1 MYYNLEAN
9 KMYYKNILSMKKLVS
24 LRIDE
29 EVLMILDERMKE
41 FPYRKKHAVMCAII
55 ENVLLY
61 AGPCDLR
68 TIVHYNRHSSM
79 SLTIKASKQ
88 STEEKL

>member
-1 MYYNLEAN
+1 
-9 KMYYKNILSMKKLVS
+9 MKKLVS

-29 EVLMILDERMKE
+29 EVLKTLNERMKE
-41 FPYRKKHAVMCAII
+41 FPYRKKHAVMCSII

-61 AGPCDLR
+61 ADPCDLR

-88 STEEKL
+88 SKYKKL